1 VLALKIALRTLLR
14 RKSRMIAI
22 GILVA
27 FGTFLLVFGGT
38 FTRSAREA
46 SRHSIIDNFTGDFI
60 VYSADSKEKPSP
72 FAFQTPL
79 PNIKNIEEIKSFLSG
94 LPEVETFVPYAQNY
108 GIIEVDRDG
117 TKVDLPFIFYAIDP
131 APYRRI
137 FRNAEMLKG
146 DFFGV
151 DQSGAAQG
159 GTASRSG
166 VTPHSGVLV
175 SQFQNSQYQEK
186 YGVTLEVGQPVTLL
200 GLTEGGSVNAV
211 ATRLVGIFEPRYY
224 KNVFNYINFLDVASY
239 SNLYNFT
246 GVSADSLPQS
256 FNEGL
261 DAALQNEDSLFA
273 LAGNKD
279 FGRIDVS
286 TLKSEALSGYTM
298 IAVKLKNYRQLDK
311 AMAAVAARGDL
322 NIKVSRWD
330 EASGFFA
337 RIASALQ
344 AFIYLA
350 TALIFLVVI
359 FIFMNTLIISI
370 IERTSEIGTMRAVG
384 AERRFV
390 RRLFLTETLILN
402 TFFSLAAMVVALVL
416 LLALKPAGM
425 PLPDTISQFLIGG
438 GNLPLH
444 LSVLPFIQALVIV
457 IAASAI
463 ATLYPI
469 RVATAISPLRAMSD
483 K

>member
-1 VLALKIALRTLLR
+1 MLTLKIALRTLLR
-14 RKSRMIAI
+14 RRSRMIAI
-22 GILVA
+22 GVLVA
-27 FGTFLLVFGGT
+27 FGTFLLVFGST

-46 SRHSIIDNFTGDFI
+46 SRSSIIDNFTGDFI

-79 PNIKNIEEIKSFLSG
+79 PNIKNIEEVKSFLGG
-94 LPEVETFVPYAQNY
+94 LPEVQTIVPYAQNY
-108 GIIEVDRDG
+108 GLIQVERDG

-131 APYRRI
+131 SPYRRI
-137 FRNAEMLKG
+137 FRNASMVQGE
-146 DFFGV
+146 FFGV
-151 DQSGAAQG
+151 DQGQAAE
-159 GTASRSG
+159 
-166 VTPHSGVLV
+166 SGVLI
-175 SQFQNSQYQEK
+175 SRFQNGQYQK
-186 YGVTLEVGQPVTLL
+186 NYGVTLQVGEPLILL

-211 ATRLVGIFEPRYY
+211 PSRLLGIFEPKYY
-224 KNVFNYINFLDVASY
+224 KNVFNYINYLDITSY

-246 GVSADSLPQS
+246 GVSAGSLPS
-256 FNEGL
+256 GFSEGL
-261 DAALQNEDSLFA
+261 EKALQNEDSLFD
-273 LAGNKD
+273 LAGNTD
-279 FGRIDVS
+279 FGKIDVS
-286 TLKSEALSGYTM
+286 TLKSETLSGYTM
-298 IAVKLKNYRQLDK
+298 IAVKLRSHGQLEK
-311 AMAAVAARGDL
+311 VMAEVAARGDL
-322 NIKVSRWD
+322 NIEASRWD

-402 TFFSLAAMVVALVL
+402 AFFSLAAMVLTLVL
-416 LLALKPAGM
+416 LLVLRPGGI
-425 PLPDTISQFLIGG
+425 PLPEAISQYLIGG
-438 GNLPLH
+438 GNLPVR
-444 LSVLPFIQALVIV
+444 LSFLPFIQALAIV

-469 RVATAISPLRAMSD
+469 RVATAITPLRAMSD

>member
-1 VLALKIALRTLLR
+1 MLILKIALRTLLR
-14 RKSRMIAI
+14 RRSRMIAI
-22 GILVA
+22 GVLVA
-27 FGTFLLVFGGT
+27 FGTFLLVFGGI

-46 SRHSIIDNFTGDFI
+46 SRSSIINNFTGDFI

-79 PNIKNIEEIKSFLSG
+79 PNIKNIEQIKSFLGG
-94 LPEVETFVPYAQNY
+94 LPEVETAVPYAQNY
-108 GIIEVDRDG
+108 GLIQVDRGG

-131 APYRRI
+131 SSYRRV
-137 FRNAEMLKG
+137 FRNADMVQGE
-146 DFFGV
+146 FFGV
-151 DQSGAAQG
+151 DQGPA
-159 GTASRSG
+159 
-166 VTPHSGVLV
+166 VESGVLI
-175 SQFQNSQYQEK
+175 SRFQNSQYEK
-186 YGVTLEVGQPVTLL
+186 NYGVTLRVGEPLTLL

-211 ATRLVGIFEPRYY
+211 SSRLLGIFEPMYY
-224 KNVFNYINFLDVASY
+224 KNVFNYINFLDITSY

-246 GVSADSLPQS
+246 GVSADSLPS
-256 FNEGL
+256 GFNEGL
-261 DAALQNEDSLFA
+261 DQALQNEDSLFD
-273 LAGNKD
+273 LAGNAD
-279 FGRIDVS
+279 FGKIDVS

-298 IAVKLKNYRQLDK
+298 IAVKLENYGQLEK
-311 AMAAVAARGDL
+311 VMAEVAARGDL
-322 NIKVSRWD
+322 NIEVSRWD

-402 TFFSLAAMVVALVL
+402 TFFSLAAMALTLVL
-416 LLALKPAGM
+416 LLVLKPGGI
-425 PLPDTISQFLIGG
+425 PLPETISQYLIGG
-438 GNLPLH
+438 GNLPLR
-444 LSVLPFIQALVIV
+444 LSALPFAQALVIV
-457 IAASAI
+457 IAASVV

-469 RVATAISPLRAMSD
+469 RVATAITPLRAMSD

>member
-1 VLALKIALRTLLR
+1 MLTLKIALRTLLR

-46 SRHSIIDNFTGDFI
+46 SRNSIIDNFTGDFI
-60 VYSADSKEKPSP
+60 IYSADSKEKPSP

-79 PNIKNIEEIKSFLSG
+79 PNIKNIEEIKSFLDG
-94 LPEVETFVPYAQNY
+94 LPEVQTIVPYAQNY
-108 GIIEVDRDG
+108 ALIQVQRGG

-131 APYRRI
+131 SPYRRI
-137 FRNAEMLKG
+137 FRNASMVQGE
-146 DFFGV
+146 FFGV
-151 DQSGAAQG
+151 DQGGA
-159 GTASRSG
+159 
-166 VTPHSGVLV
+166 VESGVLI
-175 SQFQNSQYQEK
+175 SQFQNGQYENN
-186 YGVTLEVGQPVTLL
+186 YGVSLEVGEPLTLL

-211 ATRLVGIFEPRYY
+211 GSRLLGVFEPRYY
-224 KNVFNYINFLDVASY
+224 KNVFNYINFLDITSY

-246 GVSADSLPQS
+246 GVSADSLPS
-256 FNEGL
+256 GFNEGL
-261 DAALQNEDSLFA
+261 DRALQSEDSLFD
-273 LAGNKD
+273 LASNAD
-279 FGRIDVS
+279 FGKIDLS

-298 IAVKLKNYRQLDK
+298 IAIKLKDHRQLERV
-311 AMAAVAARGDL
+311 MAEVEDRQDL

-337 RIASALQ
+337 RIAAALQ

-370 IERTSEIGTMRAVG
+370 IERTSEIGTMRALG

-402 TFFSLAAMVVALVL
+402 AFFSLAAMLVTLALLLVL
-416 LLALKPAGM
+416 RPGGI
-425 PLPDTISQFLIGG
+425 PLPETISQYLIGG
-438 GNLPLH
+438 GNLPLR
-444 LSVLPFIQALVIV
+444 LSPLPFIQTLLIV

-469 RVATAISPLRAMSD
+469 RVATAITPLRAMSD

>member
-1 VLALKIALRTLLR
+1 VLTIKIALRTLLR

-22 GILVA
+22 GVLVA
-27 FGTFLLVFGGT
+27 FGTVLLVFGST

-46 SRHSIIDNFTGDFI
+46 SRSSIIDNFTGDFI
-60 VYSADSKEKPSP
+60 VYCADSKEKPSP

-79 PNIKNIEEIKSFLSG
+79 PNIKNIEEVKGFLAG
-94 LPEVETFVPYAQNY
+94 LPEVATFVPYAQNY
-108 GIIEVDRDG
+108 GVIQAERGGI
-117 TKVDLPFIFYAIDP
+117 KVDLPFIFYAVDP
-131 APYRRI
+131 SPYRQI
-137 FRNAEMLKG
+137 FRNAEMVEG
-146 DFFGV
+146 TFFGV
-151 DQSGAAQG
+151 EEGRPAEGRPAE
-159 GTASRSG
+159 
-166 VTPHSGVLV
+166 SGVLI
-175 SQFQNSQYQEK
+175 SRFQNDQYQK
-186 YGVTLEVGQPVTLL
+186 NYGVTLEVGEPLTLL
-200 GLTEGGSVNAV
+200 GLTEGGSINAV
-211 ATRLVGIFEPRYY
+211 PSRLLGIFAPSYY
-224 KNVFNYINFLDVASY
+224 KNVFNYINFLDITSY

-246 GVSADSLPQS
+246 GVSADSLPS
-256 FNEGL
+256 DFT
-261 DAALQNEDSLFA
+261 AALDQALQSEDSLFA
-273 LAGNKD
+273 LADNAD
-279 FGRIDVS
+279 FGKIDVS
-286 TLKSEALSGYTM
+286 NLKSEALSGYTM
-298 IAVKLKNYRQLDK
+298 IAVKLKDHRQLETV
-311 AMAAVAARGDL
+311 MAEVAGREGL

-402 TFFSLAAMVVALVL
+402 TFFSLAAMLVT
-416 LLALKPAGM
+416 LALLMVLRPGGI
-425 PLPDTISQFLIGG
+425 PLPDTISQYLIGG
-438 GNLPLH
+438 GNLTLR
-444 LSVLPFIQALVIV
+444 LSALPFGLSLVIV
-457 IAASAI
+457 IAASVI

-469 RVATAISPLRAMSD
+469 RVATAITPLRAMSE

>member
-1 VLALKIALRTLLR
+1 MLTLKIALRTLLR

-27 FGTFLLVFGGT
+27 FGTFLLIFGGT

-46 SRHSIIDNFTGDFI
+46 SRSSIIDNFTGDFI

-79 PNIKNIEEIKSFLSG
+79 PNIKNVEEIKSFLSG
-94 LPEVETFVPYAQNY
+94 LPEVETVVPYAQNY
-108 GIIEVDRDG
+108 GLIEVDHRG
-117 TKVDLPFIFYAIDP
+117 TKIDLPFIFYAVDP
-131 APYRRI
+131 APYRRV
-137 FRNAEMLKG
+137 FRNAEMVRG

-151 DQSGAAQG
+151 DQG
-159 GTASRSG
+159 GPARRG
-166 VTPHSGVLV
+166 ILI
-175 SQFQNSQYQEK
+175 SQYQNSQYQEK
-186 YGVTLEVGQPVTLL
+186 YGVTLEVGQPLTLL

-211 ATRLVGIFEPRYY
+211 SSRLLGIFEPRYY
-224 KNVFNYINFLDVASY
+224 KNVFNYINFMDVGSY
-239 SNLYNFT
+239 SDLYNFT
-246 GVSADSLPQS
+246 GVSPDSLPKS

-261 DAALQNEDSLFA
+261 DAALENEDSLFA
-273 LAGNKD
+273 LADNAD
-279 FGRIDVS
+279 FGKIDLS

-298 IAVKLKNYRQLDK
+298 IAVKLKDHRQLDRV
-311 AMAAVAARGDL
+311 MGEVTAREDL
-322 NIKVSRWD
+322 GIKVSRWD

-402 TFFSLAAMVVALVL
+402 TFFSLAAMAFAL
-416 LLALKPAGM
+416 LLLLLLKAGGI

-444 LSVLPFIQALVIV
+444 LSALPFAQALVIV
-457 IAASAI
+457 IAASVV

-469 RVATAISPLRAMSD
+469 RVATSITPLRAMSD

>member
-1 VLALKIALRTLLR
+1 MLTLKIALRTLLR

-22 GILVA
+22 GVLVA
-27 FGTFLLVFGGT
+27 FGTLLLVFGGT

-46 SRHSIIDNFTGDFI
+46 SRRSIIDNFTGDFI

-79 PNIKNIEEIKSFLSG
+79 PNIKNIEEVKRFLAG
-94 LPEVETFVPYAQNY
+94 LPEVSSFVPYAQNY
-108 GIIEVDRDG
+108 GVIQAERRGAKI
-117 TKVDLPFIFYAIDP
+117 DLPFIFYAVDP

-137 FRNAEMLKG
+137 FRNAGMVEG

-151 DQSGAAQG
+151 EGGGA
-159 GTASRSG
+159 SE
-166 VTPHSGVLV
+166 SGVLI
-175 SQFQNSQYQEK
+175 SRYQNEQYAKK
-186 YGVTLEVGQPVTLL
+186 YGVTLAVGEPLTLL
-200 GLTEGGSVNAV
+200 GLTEGGSVNALGS
-211 ATRLVGIFEPRYY
+211 RLVGIFEPSYY
-224 KNVFNYINFLDVASY
+224 KNVFNYINFLDITSY

-246 GVSADSLPQS
+246 GVSADSLPS
-256 FNEGL
+256 GFNEGL
-261 DAALQNEDSLFA
+261 EGALQSEDNLFA
-273 LAGNKD
+273 LAGNAD
-279 FGRIDVS
+279 FGRIDVT

-298 IAVKLKNYRQLDK
+298 IAVKLVDYRQLENV
-311 AMAAVAARGDL
+311 MAAAAARQDL
-322 NIKVSRWD
+322 NIAVSRWD

-337 RIASALQ
+337 RVASALQ

-370 IERTSEIGTMRAVG
+370 IERTAEIGTLRAVG

-402 TFFSLAAMVVALVL
+402 AVFCLAAMLITLAL
-416 LLALKPAGM
+416 LLALRPGGI
-425 PLPDTISQFLIGG
+425 PLPDTVSQYLIGG
-438 GNLPLH
+438 GNLPLR
-444 LSVLPFIQALVIV
+444 LSALPFIQALAIV
-457 IAASAI
+457 AAASVI

-469 RVATAISPLRAMSD
+469 RVAMAITPLRAMSD
-483 K
+483 R

>member
-1 VLALKIALRTLLR
+1 VLTLKIALRTLLR

-27 FGTFLLVFGGT
+27 FGTFLLIFGGT

-46 SRHSIIDNFTGDFI
+46 SRSSIIDNFTGDFI

-79 PNIKNIEEIKSFLSG
+79 PNIKNVEEIKSFLSG
-94 LPEVETFVPYAQNY
+94 LPEVETVVPYAQNY
-108 GIIEVDRDG
+108 GLIEVDRRG
-117 TKVDLPFIFYAIDP
+117 TKIDLPFIFYAVDP
-131 APYRRI
+131 APYRRV
-137 FRNAEMLKG
+137 FRNAEMVRG

-151 DQSGAAQG
+151 DQGSVVNGDAAQ
-159 GTASRSG
+159 
-166 VTPHSGVLV
+166 HGVLI
-175 SQFQNSQYQEK
+175 SQYQNSQYQEK
-186 YGVTLEVGQPVTLL
+186 YGVTLEVGEPLTLL

-211 ATRLVGIFEPRYY
+211 RSRLLGIFEPRYY
-224 KNVFNYINFLDVASY
+224 KNVFNYINFMDVGSY
-239 SNLYNFT
+239 SDLYNFT
-246 GVSADSLPQS
+246 GVSPDSLPKS

-261 DAALQNEDSLFA
+261 DAALENEDSLFA
-273 LAGNKD
+273 LADNAD
-279 FGRIDVS
+279 FGKIDLS

-298 IAVKLKNYRQLDK
+298 IAVKLKDHRQLDRV
-311 AMAAVAARGDL
+311 MAEVTSREDL
-322 NIKVSRWD
+322 GIKVSRWD

-402 TFFSLAAMVVALVL
+402 TFFSLAAMVFALVL
-416 LLALKPAGM
+416 LLLLKAGGI

-444 LSVLPFIQALVIV
+444 LSALPFAQALVIV
-457 IAASAI
+457 IAASVG

-469 RVATAISPLRAMSD
+469 RVATAITPLRAMSD